1 MKVVSLAAA
10 MKNLKAL
17 AKEASEGERIQLSL
31 NGKVVAAIVPF
42 EDAEYM
48 QAKEDAIDVREA
60 ERILAKGGKTIP
72 YEQVR
77 RELGLHEVSHRNQ
90 RGRAKAARKIA

>member
-17 AKEASEGERIQLSL
+17 AKEASEGERIRLSL

-48 QAKEDAIDVREA
+48 QAKEDALDVREA
-60 ERILAKGGKTIP
+60 ERILVKGGKAIP
-72 YEQVR
+72 LEQVR
-77 RELGLHEVSHRNQ
+77 KELGLNGISSRADR
-90 RGRAKAARKIA
+90 RGKRAVRRSA